1 MLLLG
6 LRTDDAQ
13 SDKLE
18 RTLEQEGVRMLY
30 DVQFI
35 FPSNMTVG
43 RVNELVDKIGIDL
56 DGSVS
61 TGDFW
66 IDDKGIY
73 IYANFDFGNTR
84 PCAVRKWACDHGV
97 VANTRADE

>member
-1 MLLLG
+1 
-6 LRTDDAQ
+6 
-13 SDKLE
+13 
-18 RTLEQEGVRMLY
+18 MLY

-35 FPSNMTVG
+35 FPSDMTVG
-43 RVNELVDKIGIDL
+43 RVNELLDRIGIDL

-84 PCAVRKWACDHGV
+84 PCAVRKWACEHGV
-97 VANTRADE
+97 VANTRAGE